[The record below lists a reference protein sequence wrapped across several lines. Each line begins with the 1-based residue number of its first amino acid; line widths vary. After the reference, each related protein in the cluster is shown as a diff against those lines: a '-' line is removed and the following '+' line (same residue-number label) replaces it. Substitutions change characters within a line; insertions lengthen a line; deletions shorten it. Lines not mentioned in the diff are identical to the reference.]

1 MKKLGFVIPWYGEDN
16 PGGAEMLLR
25 GLTSH
30 LHAAGI
36 ELEILA
42 TCVKEFASDW
52 NVNYYKPGV
61 TTNSLGITVRRF
73 EVRKRDTAAF
83 DSVNRKFIE
92 CIPVTKEE
100 EEIFLREMVNSPKL
114 YDYIEKHKDEYHCF
128 IYTPYMFGTTYY
140 GAKTCPEKTVLIPC
154 FHNEGYFYMES
165 YRDVF
170 EKVAGMIFNAYP
182 EEALARE
189 NMDLYKVK
197 LATLGTGVEIDISG
211 DEDRFR
217 SKYNIEGPY
226 VIYAGRKDK
235 GKNVHTLIEFHS
247 EYIDRKRKAGSSYT
261 PKLILIGGGQI
272 DIPEEFK
279 DDIID
284 LGFVSIQDKYDA
296 MKGAVCLCQPSNNES
311 FSIVIME
318 SWLMGRPVIVSENC
332 DVTCDFAKRTR
343 GGLYMKSFWD
353 YEGIMDFYK
362 DNEEIAAKMGANG
375 GKFVRENFDWDIV
388 VRRTIEFLE
397 NLYE

>member
-247 EYIDRKRKAGSSYT
+247 EYIDRKCKAGSSYT

-343 GGLYMKSFWD
+343 GGLYMKNFWE